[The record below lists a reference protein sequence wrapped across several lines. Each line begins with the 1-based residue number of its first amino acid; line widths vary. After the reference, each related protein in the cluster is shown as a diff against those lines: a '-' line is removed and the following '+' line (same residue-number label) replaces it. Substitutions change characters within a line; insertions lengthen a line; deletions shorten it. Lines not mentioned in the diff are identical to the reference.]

1 MKNLVDLVGSLEA
14 TFQHPAKLS
23 CFLLCREWHV
33 HRMLECTAN
42 TALWGNWMRKK
53 HITSTPW
60 LAVFC
65 HSNQY
70 FHHCDK
76 MKIVTK
82 SIVVKGDHVVVPSR
96 FSPDRKGVFFSF
108 SLKIRC
114 FPLAKLN
121 NINRYLPWSSKV
133 PFSHALMI
141 ALSSTTSPCVS
152 ATFSL
157 EMVLLNLRA
166 NGHCKAFSQL
176 LTTVPRKHIFDKR
189 RGGNGMRI
197 YIYIYNIWLK

>member
-60 LAVFC
+60 LAVFLPFQPILPPLWQNENC
-65 HSNQY
+65 YQINCGKRGSCSCSLS
-70 FHHCDK
+70 FF
-76 MKIVTK
+76 TW
-82 SIVVKGDHVVVPSR
+82 SKGC
-96 FSPDRKGVFFSF
+96 FFSF

-197 YIYIYNIWLK
+197 YIYIISG

>member
-1 MKNLVDLVGSLEA
+1 MSEKHPWNPWQTLKSNMANLKNLVDLVGSLEA
-14 TFQHPAKLS
+14 TFQHPAMPKLLHEARG
-23 CFLLCREWHV
+23 CGQ
-33 HRMLECTAN
+33 N
-42 TALWGNWMRKK
+42 
-53 HITSTPW
+53 HINPYQITHFHPMIGG
-60 LAVFC
+60 FFG
-65 HSNQY
+65 HSN
-70 FHHCDK
+70 HCDK

-82 SIVVKGDHVVVPSR
+82 SICGKRGSCSCSLS
-96 FSPDRKGVFFSF
+96 FFTWSKGVFLFI

-114 FPLAKLN
+114 FPWAKLN
-121 NINRYLPWSSKV
+121 SINRYLPWSSKG

-157 EMVLLNLRA
+157 EMVLLKLRA

-176 LTTVPRKHIFDKR
+176 LTTVPRKHTFDKR

-197 YIYIYNIWLK
+197 YIYIISG